1 MLAIEIANLQSFVSI
16 EPQRLRRAVRMV
28 LDDAGLRDGEISVAI
43 VDDQRIREL
52 NRTYLEH
59 DYATD
64 VLSFLLESAG
74 PQGPITGEIVASGET
89 AASEAAR
96 YGWRPADELLLYA
109 LHGALHLTGH
119 DDRTKSQAAAMRR
132 AESEYLE
139 RLGIAQQRAAGGRVK
154 RAKVCS

>member
-16 EPQRLRRAVRMV
+16 DSRRLRRAVRLV
-28 LDDAGLRDGEISVAI
+28 LADAGLRDGEISVAI

-52 NRTYLEH
+52 NRSYLEH

-64 VLSFLLESAG
+64 ALSFLLDSAG
-74 PQGPITGEIVASGET
+74 PLGPITGEIIASGET
-89 AASEAAR
+89 AAREAAR
-96 YGWRPADELLLYA
+96 YGWRPADELLLYV
-109 LHGALHLTGH
+109 LHGALHLAGH

-139 RLGIAQQRAAGGRVK
+139 RLGVAQYPAAGGRVK
-154 RAKVCS
+154 RAKVRS